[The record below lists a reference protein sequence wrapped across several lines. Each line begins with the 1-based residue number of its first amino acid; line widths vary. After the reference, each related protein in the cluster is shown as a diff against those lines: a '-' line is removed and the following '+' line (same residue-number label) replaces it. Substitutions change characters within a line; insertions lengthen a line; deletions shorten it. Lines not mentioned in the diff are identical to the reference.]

1 MPACLTLKKG
11 EEVESGQRPN
21 GQRHTDWM
29 ITADIWIKRK
39 QAKPRLNEDG
49 GTQTSSKSVR
59 GRRWLCCGGVRRL
72 PQRQHVI
79 GSIFKRIRQ
88 AEKKPPGMF
97 GINVGLRS
105 ATESFRHKTAAKCQS
120 GPKETC
126 LSSLCL
132 SETQLSCLCQLSLK
146 LTAWCDVT
154 STDRAQS
161 GGWQHVQP
169 DTCHLPTWP

>member
-105 ATESFRHKTAAKCQS
+105 ANGKLPAQNSCKVSVRSKGDVPVLPVSVWNTAQLFMSAQLKTH
-120 GPKETC
+120 
-126 LSSLCL
+126 SLM
-132 SETQLSCLCQLSLK
+132 
-146 LTAWCDVT
+146 WCDKH
-154 STDRAQS
+154 
-161 GGWQHVQP
+161 W
-169 DTCHLPTWP
+169 